1 MLLIQVELFS
11 CYLRNYVLVKRI
23 WFVGLVK
30 KKYNISIF
38 NNIFQSSVCILKYLY
53 HVIIPA
59 LTNMPN
65 LLDPDILV
73 TKIGI
78 CYILF
83 MSHSNQ
89 IMYNMSIIKNFVQ
102 VNSSMEAGFG

>member
-1 MLLIQVELFS
+1 
-11 CYLRNYVLVKRI
+11 
-23 WFVGLVK
+23 
-30 KKYNISIF
+30 
-38 NNIFQSSVCILKYLY
+38 
-53 HVIIPA
+53 
-59 LTNMPN
+59 MPN